1 MPRGSKQKLKL
12 LYLAKIMQE
21 ETDDEHSLT
30 MPEIIERLNAY
41 GVDANRKSV
50 YDDIEELNDFGIEIL
65 SERCGPRTL
74 YHCGARTFEVA
85 ELKFLVDAIQSSKF
99 ITARKTRE
107 LIRKLERLT
116 SRHAARHLEREV
128 FVAGRIKNMDESIY
142 YAIDAIHT
150 ALNEGKMLKFRYFR
164 WDLSAKKEYRHD
176 GKYYSISPWGLCWD
190 DENYYMIG
198 YDDEAEKIKYYR
210 VDKMTDIGILDA
222 KRKGNAEFK
231 KLDKDLYTKKRFRM
245 FDGVE
250 QTVTLKCKNNLSNVI
265 VDHFGKDVHMR
276 PVDEEH
282 FTVNV
287 DVAVSNQ
294 FYGWVIAL
302 GGDAVIVKPAEARGA
317 MEKLLKDYLD
327 AE

>member
-1 MPRGSKQKLKL
+1 MAKGVNQKMKL

-30 MPEIIERLNAY
+30 MPEIINHLNAY
-41 GVDANRKSV
+41 GIEANRKSV
-50 YDDIEELNDFGIEIL
+50 YNDIEDLNCFGIEIL
-65 SERCGPRTL
+65 SERSGPKTL

-99 ITARKTRE
+99 ITARKTKE
-107 LIRKLERLT
+107 LIRKLEKLT
-116 SRHAARHLEREV
+116 SRHAAKHLEREV

-150 ALNEGKMLKFRYFR
+150 ALNEGKMLQFRYFR
-164 WDLSAKKEYRHD
+164 WDLSAQKEYRHE
-176 GKYYSISPWGLCWD
+176 GRKYRISPWGLCWD

-198 YDDEAEKIKYYR
+198 YDGEAEKIKYYR
-210 VDKMTDIGILDA
+210 VDKMTDIRILDE

-231 KLDKDLYTKKRFRM
+231 KLDKGLYTKKRFRM

-250 QTVTLKCKNNLSNVI
+250 RTVTLKCRNNLSNVI
-265 VDHFGKDVHMR
+265 VDQFGREVHMQ
-276 PVDEEH
+276 PVDEDH

-302 GGDAVIVKPAEARGA
+302 GGDAVIVKPKEAKEE
-317 MEKLLKDYLD
+317 MEKLLKTYL
-327 AE
+327 EQ

>member
-1 MPRGSKQKLKL
+1 MARGVNQKMKL

-30 MPEIIERLNAY
+30 MPEIINHLNAY
-41 GVDANRKSV
+41 GIEANRKSV
-50 YDDIEELNDFGIEIL
+50 YNDIEDLNCFGIEIL
-65 SERCGPRTL
+65 SERSGPKTL

-99 ITARKTRE
+99 ITARKTKE
-107 LIRKLERLT
+107 LIRKLEKLT
-116 SRHAARHLEREV
+116 SRHAAKHLEREV

-150 ALNEGKMLKFRYFR
+150 ALNEGKMLQFRYFR
-164 WDLSAKKEYRHD
+164 WDLSAQKEYRHE
-176 GKYYSISPWGLCWD
+176 GRKYRISPWGLCWD

-198 YDDEAEKIKYYR
+198 YDGEAGKIKYYR
-210 VDKMTDIGILDA
+210 VDKMTDIRILDE

-231 KLDKDLYTKKRFRM
+231 KLDKGLYTKKRFRM

-250 QTVTLKCKNNLSNVI
+250 RTVTLKCRNNLSNVI
-265 VDHFGKDVHMR
+265 VDQFGREVHMQ
-276 PVDEEH
+276 PVDEDH

-302 GGDAVIVKPAEARGA
+302 GGDAVIVKPKEAKEE
-317 MEKLLKDYLD
+317 MEKLLKTYL
-327 AE
+327 EQ